1 MKPCIGS
8 FSWQLV
14 WSKVIGSTERRVLGV
29 PVVIYI
35 QDIGIRTEILW
46 VNTCKHYSYSHTNNS
61 RSHKVYQ
68 QLSDTLCHH
77 AVIGFGVGNTRK
89 ARVSFA

>member
-14 WSKVIGSTERRVLGV
+14 WSKVIGSTER
-29 PVVIYI
+29 VIYI

-46 VNTCKHYSYSHTNNS
+46 VDTCKHYSYSHTNNS